1 MLLQLMLLREQL
13 CMLMVLRVMLWLEAA
28 VCAVLLQLMLLRHEP
43 TRHSICTH
51 PHILHMKITKDKITP
66 VIMHPFCF
74 VVLQSVGFHYNIWCV
89 YI

>member
-1 MLLQLMLLREQL
+1 MDTQPVGGAETS
-13 CMLMVLRVMLWLEAA
+13 VMEEGSG
-28 VCAVLLQLMLLRHEP
+28 HEP

-51 PHILHMKITKDKITP
+51 PHILHIKITKEKITP

>member
-28 VCAVLLQLMLLRHEP
+28 VYAVLLQLMLLRHEP

-51 PHILHMKITKDKITP
+51 PHILNIKIKKNHT
-66 VIMHPFCF
+66 
-74 VVLQSVGFHYNIWCV
+74 SYNAPLLLRSFTERRV
-89 YI
+89 SL